1 MKKVLKF
8 LLGVI
13 VTLYLACA
21 IILTAFLLNYND
33 YNITVMFDNSLI
45 IVEDELEP
53 YKEGDLLAVKMNDIS
68 EIENDDE
75 ILFYEVTNGIP
86 SINVGKVT
94 NVEVITDT
102 ERTFTINDN
111 HDISSAALIG
121 KTETTTV
128 IQGAGKVLGFLESR
142 FGFLLIIVLPTLILL
157 LYEIY
162 RFIIELK
169 TPLEEEWKNY

>member
-8 LLGVI
+8 LLGVV

-21 IILTAFLLNYND
+21 VILTAFLLNYNE

-45 IVEDELEP
+45 IVEDELKP
-53 YKEGDLLAVKMNDIS
+53 YKEGDLLAVKMDDIS
-68 EIENDDE
+68 EVKNGDE

-86 SINVGKVT
+86 SINLGKVT

-111 HDISSAALIG
+111 H
-121 KTETTTV
+121 
-128 IQGAGKVLGFLESR
+128 
-142 FGFLLIIVLPTLILL
+142 
-157 LYEIY
+157 
-162 RFIIELK
+162 
-169 TPLEEEWKNY
+169 W

>member
-8 LLGVI
+8 LLGVV
-13 VTLYLACA
+13 VTIYLACA
-21 IILTAFLLNYND
+21 IILTAFLLNYNE

-45 IVEDELEP
+45 IVEEELKP

-68 EIENDDE
+68 EIENGDE
-75 ILFYEVTNGIP
+75 ILFYEVTNGVP
-86 SINVGKVT
+86 SINLGKVT
-94 NVEVITDT
+94 NVEVIMDT

-111 HDISSAALIG
+111 HDISSEALIG
-121 KTETTTV
+121 KTDGIKV
-128 IQGAGKVLGFLESR
+128 IEGAGKVLGFLESR

-169 TPLEEEWKNY
+169 TPIDEE

>member
-8 LLGVI
+8 LLGVV

-21 IILTAFLLNYND
+21 VILTAFLLNYNE

-45 IVEDELEP
+45 IVEDELKP
-53 YKEGDLLAVKMNDIS
+53 YKEGDLLAVKMDDIS
-68 EIENDDE
+68 EVKSGDE

-86 SINVGKVT
+86 SINLGKVT

-111 HDISSAALIG
+111 HDISSKALIG
-121 KTETTTV
+121 KADNVTV
-128 IQGAGKVLGFLESR
+128 IEGAGKVLGFLESR

-169 TPLEEEWKNY
+169 TPIDEE

>member
-8 LLGVI
+8 LLGI
-13 VTLYLACA
+13 VVTIYLACA
-21 IILTAFLLNYND
+21 ILLTAFLLNYNE

-45 IVEDELEP
+45 IVEDELKP

-68 EIENDDE
+68 EIENGDE
-75 ILFYEVTNGIP
+75 ILFYEVTNGVP
-86 SINVGKVT
+86 SINLGKVT

-111 HDISSAALIG
+111 HDISSEALIG
-121 KTETTTV
+121 KTDGIKV
-128 IQGAGKVLGFLESR
+128 IEGAGKVLGFLESR

-169 TPLEEEWKNY
+169 TPIDEE

>member
-1 MKKVLKF
+1 MKKVLKV
-8 LLGVI
+8 LLGIICTV
-13 VTLYLACA
+13 YLAFV

-33 YNITVMFDNSLI
+33 YNITVMLGNSLI
-45 IVEDELEP
+45 IVEDELKP
-53 YKEGDLLAVKMNDIS
+53 YKEGDLLVVKQNDIS
-68 EIENDDE
+68 EIKNGDE

-86 SINVGKVT
+86 SINLGTVT

-111 HDISSAALIG
+111 HDISSASLIG
-121 KTETTTV
+121 KTETTKV
-128 IQGAGKVLGFLESR
+128 YNNVGKVLGFLESR
-142 FGFLLIIVLPTLILL
+142 FGFLLIIVLPTLLLL

-169 TPLEEEWKNY
+169 TPLDEE